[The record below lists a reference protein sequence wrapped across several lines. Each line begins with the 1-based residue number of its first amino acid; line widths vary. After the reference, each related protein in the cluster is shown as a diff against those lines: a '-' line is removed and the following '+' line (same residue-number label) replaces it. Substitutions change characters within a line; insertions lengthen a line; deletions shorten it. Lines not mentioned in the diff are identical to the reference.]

1 MSTYSNDP
9 KQSMWETWFVAS
21 VIMFLSIIFW
31 GTYYNNE
38 QLPIYYD
45 ALLLTTFVNLIYC
58 LYIGLKK

>member
-1 MSTYSNDP
+1 MSTYSNEP
-9 KQSMWETWFVAS
+9 NQSMWETWFVAS
-21 VIMFLSIIFW
+21 VIVFISIIFW
-31 GTYYNNE
+31 GRHYNSE

>member
-21 VIMFLSIIFW
+21 VIVFLSIIFW
-31 GTYYNNE
+31 VTHYNNE

-45 ALLLTTFVNLIYC
+45 ALLLATFVNLIYC
-58 LYIGLKK
+58 LTIGLKK

>member
-1 MSTYSNDP
+1 MS
-9 KQSMWETWFVAS
+9 ETWFTAS
-21 VIMFLSIIFW
+21 IITFLSIIFW
-31 GTYYNNE
+31 GTLYNNE

>member
-21 VIMFLSIIFW
+21 VTVFLSIIFW
-31 GTYYNNE
+31 GTHYNNE

-45 ALLLTTFVNLIYC
+45 ALLLATFVNLIYC

>member
-9 KQSMWETWFVAS
+9 QQSIWETWFVTS
-21 VIMFLSIIFW
+21 VIIFLSIIFW
-31 GTYYNNE
+31 GTIYNNE

-45 ALLLTTFVNLIYC
+45 VLLLASFVNLIYC